1 MNHFFMKKYIFAGI
15 FVFILFTFGITNF
28 MYQFEETSITFH
40 KYKKIN
46 NQADVKKLISKVE
59 NTVNDELL
67 GKISFI
73 ETYGYVQNLLGKNEV
88 DNFTYG
94 KDKNG
99 FLNYASFYREDDPK
113 LMEYAKQI
121 RRLKESV
128 ESIGTKTLFI
138 NPPGKYVRNISVYD
152 KGFPVNDINKVQD
165 EFLLYLH
172 NNGVET
178 LDLRKPILESGLPYE
193 KLFYKTDHHWTVE
206 AAFLGFSA
214 IVDDMESRYGENLD
228 PNRFYR
234 DLSNYNT
241 YYYPESML
249 GSIGRN
255 TGINYSGLDDFTLI
269 TPKFETDLVWEA
281 SDLDGDTKRKEGS
294 FEEAIL
300 QLDLLASSKAYSI
313 SKYDTYIETINPWD
327 KITNKNNPD
336 GPKILCIRDSY
347 FSPTLSFLS
356 PLFSEIHMIWPL
368 ATSNG
373 VNIEKYLEE
382 NDFDYVF
389 IELYPHNIKEEAFT
403 FFKSEKKE

>member
-1 MNHFFMKKYIFAGI
+1 MKHFFMKKYIFAGI
-15 FVFILFTFGITNF
+15 FLLILFTFGITNF
-28 MYQFEETSITFH
+28 IYQFEATSKTFQ
-40 KYKKIN
+40 KYQKVT
-46 NQADVKKLISKVE
+46 NQADVRKLISKVE
-59 NTVNDELL
+59 GTVNDELL

-73 ETYGYVQNLLGKNEV
+73 ETYGYIQQVMGKSEV

-99 FLNYASFYREDDPK
+99 FLNYASFYQEDDPK
-113 LMEYAKQI
+113 LMEYARQI

-128 ESIGTKTLFI
+128 ESKGTKTLFI
-138 NPPGKYVRNISVYD
+138 NPPGKYVPNISIYD
-152 KGFPVNDINKVQD
+152 KGFPIKDINQVQD

-193 KLFYKTDHHWTVE
+193 KLFYKTDHHWTIE

-214 IVDDMESRYGENLD
+214 MVADMESRYGVELD
-228 PNRFYR
+228 PSKFYR
-234 DLSNYNT
+234 NLSNYNT
-241 YYYPESML
+241 YFYPQSML

-255 TGINYSGLDDFTLI
+255 SGINYSGLDDFTLI
-269 TPKFETDLVWEA
+269 TPKFETDLIWEA
-281 SDLDGDTKRKEGS
+281 IDLSGDKKRKEGS

-300 QLDLLASSKAYSI
+300 QLNLLSSTKIYSV

-327 KITNKNNPD
+327 KITNKNNKD

-347 FSPTLSFLS
+347 FSPTLSFLA
-356 PLFSEIHMIWPL
+356 PLCSEIHMIWPL
-368 ATSNG
+368 ATASN
-373 VNIEKYLEE
+373 VDIEKYLEE
-382 NDFDYVF
+382 NSFDYVF

-403 FFKSEKKE
+403 FFKSEVKK